1 MFVNNSNTIF
11 FLNYTLLLN
20 STASINSSTD
30 NISEDDNIDSIMSL
44 LILFGILY
52 FLVIVCMCSICY
64 HHRKNNTIY
73 IIDIE
78 SNNNQTKSNV

>member
-11 FLNYTLLLN
+11 FLNYTL

-30 NISEDDNIDSIMSL
+30 DTSVKDNIESTMSL

-52 FLVIVCMCSICY
+52 FFVIVCMCSICY

-73 IIDIE
+73 IMDIE
-78 SNNNQTKSNV
+78 SNNQPKINI